1 MTLASKITLMR
12 LFMAPVFAVLAVYYG
27 ESVKSGEPNEA
38 IRWWA
43 VGVFIFAAVSDGID
57 GYIARHFNQRSR
69 FGAFMDPF
77 ADKTLLLTGIVF
89 LTFVPWGEGWSIPI
103 WFTALMITRDI
114 IIIAGILI
122 LHYLNH
128 HVPIRPH
135 WTGKVCTFAQMVLLG
150 WVMLKIIPL
159 PPEYPTYAAA
169 VFTVWSGIEYF
180 RQGLRQLH
188 DDHHQAEPENSNS

>member
-1 MTLASKITLMR
+1 MTLASKITLGR
-12 LFMAPVFAVLAVYYG
+12 LFCAPVFAVLAVYYG
-27 ESVKSGEPNEA
+27 ESVKAGTPNET

-57 GYIARHFNQRSR
+57 GYIARHFNQRSK

-89 LTFVPWGEGWSIPI
+89 LTFVPWGEGWHIPI
-103 WFTALMITRDI
+103 WFTALMIARDI
-114 IIIAGILI
+114 IIIVGIWI
-122 LHYLNH
+122 LHYFNS

-135 WTGKVCTFAQMVLLG
+135 WTGKVCTVTQMVLLG

-159 PPEYPTYAAA
+159 DPLYPTIAATL
-169 VFTVWSGIEYF
+169 FTVWSGIEYF
-180 RQGLRQLH
+180 RQGLHMLH
-188 DDHHQAEPENSNS
+188 DHHHQAEPGSSKL

>member
-12 LFMAPVFAVLAVYYG
+12 LLMAPVFAVLAVYYG
-27 ESVKSGEPNEA
+27 ESVKSGAPNETL
-38 IRWWA
+38 RWWA
-43 VGVFIFAAVSDGID
+43 VGVFIFASVSDALD
-57 GYIARHFNQRSR
+57 GYIARHFNQRSK

-89 LTFVPWGEGWSIPI
+89 LTFVPWGEGWHIPI

-114 IIIAGILI
+114 IIIGGIWI
-122 LHYLNH
+122 LHYLNS

-135 WTGKVCTFAQMVLLG
+135 WSGKVCTVTQMILLG
-150 WVMLKIIPL
+150 WVMLKIIPFSPL
-159 PPEYPTYAAA
+159 YPTIAAT

-180 RQGLRQLH
+180 REGLRQLH
-188 DDHHQAEPENSNS
+188 DHHHQTEPENSKS

>member
-1 MTLASKITLMR
+1 VTLASKITLMR
-12 LFMAPVFAVLAVYYG
+12 ILMAPIFAVLAVYYG

-43 VGVFIFAAVSDGID
+43 VGVFIFAAISDGID
-57 GYIARHFNQRSR
+57 GYIARHWDQDSK

-89 LTFVPWGEGWSIPI
+89 LTFVPWGEGWQIPI

-114 IIIAGILI
+114 IIIAGIWI

-128 HVPIRPH
+128 QVPIKPH
-135 WTGKVCTFAQMVLLG
+135 WTGKVCTVTQMILLG
-150 WVMLKIIPL
+150 WVMLKFIPL
-159 PPEYPTYAAA
+159 DPLYPTIAATI
-169 VFTVWSGIEYF
+169 FTAWSGIEYF
-180 RQGLRQLH
+180 RQGLLQLH
-188 DDHHQAEPENSNS
+188 DHHQVANSKS

>member
-1 MTLASKITLMR
+1 MTFASRITIMR
-12 LFMAPVFAVLAVYYG
+12 LLLAPVFAVLAVYYG
-27 ESVKSGEPNEA
+27 ESVKTGEPNEA

-57 GYIARHFNQRSR
+57 GYIARHFNQRSK

-89 LTFVPWGEGWSIPI
+89 LTFVPWGEGWHIPI

-114 IIIAGILI
+114 IIIGGIWI
-122 LHYLNH
+122 LHYHNG

-135 WTGKVCTFAQMVLLG
+135 WTGKICTVTQMILLG
-150 WVMLKIIPL
+150 WVMLKIIPFS
-159 PPEYPTYAAA
+159 PIYPTIAATL
-169 VFTVWSGIEYF
+169 FTTWSGIEYF
-180 RQGLRQLH
+180 REGLRQLNHHH
-188 DDHHQAEPENSNS
+188 DVENP